1 MAVSPALF
9 GDLCADYV
17 SIKRYARCPGHP
29 VATITY
35 ARRAKDMRGSYLH
48 ARASFEAPY
57 EKSHRQVRSPR
68 PYGIRSDEAT
78 EATLHRL
85 EAQGVQ
91 GRGPD
96 GQELDAALCDSA
108 QGWAANACGYSE
120 VSDSGHEG
128 QASADAAGLHS
139 CLAHCS
145 LGSGVG
151 GAEPSGDADNREP
164 ELNEA
169 TLFVGD
175 LAKEVNE
182 LDLRRAFTEHGQ
194 VLSVD
199 IKRDRRT
206 RSSLGYGFV
215 QYASRRCVRLLAGP
229 GDPGTDSAG
238 VAAGSARAP
247 RPAPHPSSVCV
258 LAARHARASE
268 RCRSAS
274 LGAARS
280 ASAGPRR
287 TPTSSWATWTAAS
300 PTRCCGGRSARSAL
314 WSSRTPS

>member
-1 MAVSPALF
+1 MVLVNLRDVRDFSSGKF
-9 GDLCADYV
+9 DHHR
-17 SIKRYARCPGHP
+17 SQRS
-29 VATITY
+29 VA
-35 ARRAKDMRGSYLH
+35 
-48 ARASFEAPY
+48 AS
-57 EKSHRQVRSPR
+57 
-68 PYGIRSDEAT
+68 
-78 EATLHRL
+78 RL
-85 EAQGVQ
+85 EPQGVQ

-96 GQELDAALCDSA
+96 GQELDAALCGSA
-108 QGWAANACGYSE
+108 RGWAADACGYSE
-120 VSDSGHEG
+120 VSDSGHDG
-128 QASADAAGLHS
+128 LQADAGLHS

-145 LGSGVG
+145 LGSGAG
-151 GAEPSGDADNREP
+151 DTEPSSDADNREP

-169 TLFVGD
+169 TLFIGD

-215 QYASRRCVRLLAGP
+215 QYASRRCVRLPAGS
-229 GDPGTDSAG
+229 GDPGTDSCWRG
-238 VAAGSARAP
+238 GPHPSSDGCLQQCSARAP
-247 RPAPHPSSVCV
+247 RPVPHPSSVCV

-274 LGAARS
+274 LGAAIS
-280 ASAGPRR
+280 ASAGPKR

-314 WSSRTPS
+314 SSSRTPS